1 VDPGEQTVLRIAQ
14 GYQLSQAL
22 YVAAKLG
29 VADALASGP
38 LSADSIAARVDARA
52 AELRRVLCGLAAGGV
67 FTELDDGSFS
77 LNDASAALR
86 ANAPG
91 RVRDVV
97 INFGEEM
104 YRAFGELLQTVRGGE
119 TAFELVYGKPLFDY
133 YADNPRAE
141 ASGSARMLAR
151 TLPVARE
158 LAQVDVVGD
167 ARTLVDVGGGT
178 GTVLVELLDRH
189 PTLRAVLLERPG
201 VLELARAYLSERG
214 VDARC
219 ELVEGDFFASV
230 PPGGDLYLL
239 KSVLHDW
246 DDQHCVTILRNCRQ
260 AMHSGS
266 RLLLVESVMP
276 AGDARHPARMLD
288 TVMMILTP
296 GGVERSEKQYGQL
309 VEQAGF
315 RLRRVLLT
323 QSPVSVIEAFPAQQ
337 RR

>member
-1 VDPGEQTVLRIAQ
+1 MEPGEQTVLRIAQ

-38 LSADSIAARVDARA
+38 LSANSIAARVDAQA
-52 AELRRVLCGLAAGGV
+52 PELRRVLRALVAAGV

-86 ANAPG
+86 SEAPG

-104 YRAFGELLQTVRGGE
+104 YCAFAELLQTVHTGE

-133 YADNPRAE
+133 YAENPQAE
-141 ASGSARMLAR
+141 ASASARMLAR

-158 LAQVDVVGD
+158 LARVDVVRD
-167 ARTLVDVGGGT
+167 AHTLVDVGGGV
-178 GTVLVELLDRH
+178 GTVLVELLSRQ
-189 PTLRAVLLERPG
+189 PKLRAVLLERPG
-201 VLELARAYLSERG
+201 VLKLARAYLTEQG

-230 PPGGDLYLL
+230 PTGGDLYLL

-246 DDQHCVTILRNCRQ
+246 DDQHCVTILRNCRR
-260 AMHSGS
+260 AMPERARLAIVELVLPERMTPAPESLPAVLLDLIMLAYAGGRERTRPEFA
-266 RLLLVESVMP
+266 RLLDEADLRLDAVTPLAAGPHVLQAIP
-276 AGDARHPARMLD
+276 A
-288 TVMMILTP
+288 
-296 GGVERSEKQYGQL
+296 
-309 VEQAGF
+309 
-315 RLRRVLLT
+315 
-323 QSPVSVIEAFPAQQ
+323 
-337 RR
+337 